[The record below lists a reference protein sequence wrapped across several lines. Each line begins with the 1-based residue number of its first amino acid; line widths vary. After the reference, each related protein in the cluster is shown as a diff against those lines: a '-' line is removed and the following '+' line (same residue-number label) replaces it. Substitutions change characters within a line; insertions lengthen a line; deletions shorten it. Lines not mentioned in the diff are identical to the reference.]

1 MKIYNKIFVHLVCG
15 ILFLCM
21 TGFASCSHSSLP
33 DENEYPYSLGC
44 CFELTALPSGNNY
57 DNLAFVLKLPPQE
70 NSVTNLKVNTY
81 KVYKNDAIL
90 WEQNDFN
97 SKIDYNTWIN
107 DRGVQ
112 ESNYQVL
119 FYCMPQNYAE
129 SFAIG
134 DEIKVIFE
142 CTANRIIK
150 NSVEKFL
157 IDNSAAVGL
166 WKDLG
171 TVRPEREYPKYQ
183 PETIPDEKI
192 TYNGVPYKL
201 VFYDDFVKDF
211 SKLNPLKN
219 GMYEQAMDMNKWWTE
234 DWWTYVNTNNGL
246 EHRSIRDFK
255 IHNGVAEFPMIKR
268 QACET
273 GDWANA
279 GPSIMT
285 SVWDPKGINS
295 IPIYEFNKGIFE
307 IKFMGPEGD
316 NHPGQFTFWVLNYN
330 TDFEAR
336 DSNGRYPTNPK
347 KASDGY
353 ALDEIDFFEYSPS
366 LNAIRTGARSCNSIN
381 HRPSAGY
388 GKIYLPSDFGGKWH
402 VFRCVW
408 DETGLTSYLDGDQIC
423 YVPASSIKGF
433 DNPNDK
439 FMLLISSQ
447 SIRESGMCG
456 DVYSNFAPYSYY
468 VDYVKV
474 YEKE

>member
-1 MKIYNKIFVHLVCG
+1 
-15 ILFLCM
+15 M

-70 NSVTNLKVNTY
+70 NSVTNLKVNAF

-97 SKIDYNTWIN
+97 SKIDYNIWIN

-129 SFAIG
+129 SFDIG

-157 IDNSAAVGL
+157 IDNSADVGL

-171 TVRPEREYPKYQ
+171 TVRPELEYPKYQ
-183 PETIPDEKI
+183 PEAIPDEKI

-255 IHNGVAEFPMIKR
+255 IHDGVAEFPMIKR

-307 IKFMGPEGD
+307 IKFMGPEGN

-330 TDFEAR
+330 TDFEA
-336 DSNGRYPTNPK
+336 GAIPTNPK

-366 LNAIRTGARSCNSIN
+366 LNALRTGVRS
-381 HRPSAGY
+381 A
-388 GKIYLPSDFGGKWH
+388 
-402 VFRCVW
+402 V
-408 DETGLTSYLDGDQIC
+408 
-423 YVPASSIKGF
+423 
-433 DNPNDK
+433 
-439 FMLLISSQ
+439 
-447 SIRESGMCG
+447 IRQRR
-456 DVYSNFAPYSYY
+456 V
-468 VDYVKV
+468 VT
-474 YEKE
+474 